1 MFAPRV
7 LHFSAFHFLII
18 IMSHIC
24 TASCTAYGWKDT
36 FPIEAKI
43 GDTVILTVGYL
54 KGTPPGRIL
63 FEVEYDTNGKGESSL
78 LVIIVQYPLLR
89 ISEVSVD
96 RTTVI
101 LGPEDE
107 RVQVTVLDDGQSV
120 LEDKNITIT
129 LVRRAGGSAHD
140 ILISEAILT
149 ISANSM
155 LVIIIVQFTSYIL

>member
-1 MFAPRV
+1 M
-7 LHFSAFHFLII
+7 
-18 IMSHIC
+18 
-24 TASCTAYGWKDT
+24 
-36 FPIEAKI
+36 
-43 GDTVILTVGYL
+43 
-54 KGTPPGRIL
+54 
-63 FEVEYDTNGKGESSL
+63 
-78 LVIIVQYPLLR
+78 VIIVQYPLLR

-101 LGPEDE
+101 LGPENG

-129 LVRRAGGSAHD
+129 LVRRAGGSEHD

-149 ISANSM
+149 ISANSV